1 MIKLKEKL
9 AKKKKGSGLLLV
21 MILVF
26 FMITFIVTVGEFYR
40 VHIMQQEIEM
50 HLQRTVNCAVE
61 YAMGDSYRQDKI
73 VNLNVG
79 LAKNKFYKFLGDD
92 MGLDSYNRKYRDG
105 KFIYRLNFTSVNG
118 TSNPAVF
125 TVKGYATARS
135 LFSFLIGEIEIPFNI
150 SSTNGLKLIKFSH
163 ITTFASL
170 KYLCTTAPAH
180 AAICKNFFQFKKYGR
195 TNLKKVLY

>member
-1 MIKLKEKL
+1 MVRIKERLN
-9 AKKKKGSGLLLV
+9 AKKKGSGLLMV

-26 FMITFIVTVGEFYR
+26 FLITFIVTVGEFYR
-40 VHIMQQEIEM
+40 IHIMQQEIEM

-92 MGLDSYNRKYRDG
+92 MGLDSYNRKYKND
-105 KFIYRLNFTSVNG
+105 KLIYSLKFTSVNG

-135 LFSFLIGEIEIPFNI
+135 LFSFLTGNIEIPFDI
-150 SSTNGLKLIKFSH
+150 SSTNF
-163 ITTFASL
+163 
-170 KYLCTTAPAH
+170 
-180 AAICKNFFQFKKYGR
+180 R
-195 TNLKKVLY
+195 TD

>member
-1 MIKLKEKL
+1 MVKIKEMLCKR
-9 AKKKKGSGLLLV
+9 KKGSGLILV

-40 VHIMQQEIEM
+40 VHIMQQEIET

-125 TVKGYATARS
+125 TVKGYASARS

-150 SSTNGLKLIKFSH
+150 SSTNF
-163 ITTFASL
+163 
-170 KYLCTTAPAH
+170 
-180 AAICKNFFQFKKYGR
+180 R
-195 TNLKKVLY
+195 MD

>member
-79 LAKNKFYKFLGDD
+79 LAKNIRYCLSAIS
-92 MGLDSYNRKYRDG
+92 LSY
-105 KFIYRLNFTSVNG
+105 
-118 TSNPAVF
+118 
-125 TVKGYATARS
+125 
-135 LFSFLIGEIEIPFNI
+135 SFLIGRIH
-150 SSTNGLKLIKFSH
+150 S
-163 ITTFASL
+163 
-170 KYLCTTAPAH
+170 TTASATS
-180 AAICKNFFQFKKYGR
+180 F
-195 TNLKKVLY
+195 LKSP

>member
-92 MGLDSYNRKYRDG
+92 MGLDTENIEMG
-105 KFIYRLNFTSVNG
+105 
-118 TSNPAVF
+118 
-125 TVKGYATARS
+125 S
-135 LFSFLIGEIEIPFNI
+135 LYTG
-150 SSTNGLKLIKFSH
+150 
-163 ITTFASL
+163 
-170 KYLCTTAPAH
+170 
-180 AAICKNFFQFKKYGR
+180 
-195 TNLKKVLY
+195 

>member
-1 MIKLKEKL
+1 MVKIKERLCKR
-9 AKKKKGSGLLLV
+9 KKGSGLLLV

-40 VHIMQQEIEM
+40 VHIMQHEIEM

-92 MGLDSYNRKYRDG
+92 MGLDSYNRKYKND
-105 KFIYRLNFTSVNG
+105 KLIYSLKFTSVNG

-135 LFSFLIGEIEIPFNI
+135 LFSFLTGNIEIPFNI
-150 SSTNGLKLIKFSH
+150 SSTNF
-163 ITTFASL
+163 
-170 KYLCTTAPAH
+170 
-180 AAICKNFFQFKKYGR
+180 R
-195 TNLKKVLY
+195 MD

>member
-135 LFSFLIGEIEIPFNI
+135 LFSFFAYHHFR
-150 SSTNGLKLIKFSH
+150 KLEVPVYDCARSRGNLQKFLS
-163 ITTFASL
+163 
-170 KYLCTTAPAH
+170 
-180 AAICKNFFQFKKYGR
+180 
-195 TNLKKVLY
+195 V

>member
-1 MIKLKEKL
+1 MTKLREKL
-9 AKKKKGSGLLLV
+9 ISKKKGSGLLLV
-21 MILVF
+21 MIMVF
-26 FMITFIVTVGEFYR
+26 FLITFIVTVGEFYR
-40 VHIMQQEIEM
+40 IHIMQQDIEM

-92 MGLDSYNRKYRDG
+92 MGLDSYNRKYKG
-105 KFIYRLNFTSVNG
+105 GELIYTLNLSSVNG

-135 LFSFLIGEIEIPFNI
+135 LFSFLIGNIEIPFDI
-150 SSTNGLKLIKFSH
+150 SSTNFRID
-163 ITTFASL
+163 
-170 KYLCTTAPAH
+170 
-180 AAICKNFFQFKKYGR
+180 
-195 TNLKKVLY
+195 

>member
-1 MIKLKEKL
+1 MVRIKERLN
-9 AKKKKGSGLLLV
+9 AKKNGSGLLMV

-26 FMITFIVTVGEFYR
+26 FLITFIVTVGEFYR
-40 VHIMQQEIEM
+40 IHIMQQEIEM

-92 MGLDSYNRKYRDG
+92 MGLDSYNRKYKND
-105 KFIYRLNFTSVNG
+105 KLIYSLKFTSVNG

-135 LFSFLIGEIEIPFNI
+135 LFSFLTGNIEIPFNI
-150 SSTNGLKLIKFSH
+150 SSTNF
-163 ITTFASL
+163 
-170 KYLCTTAPAH
+170 
-180 AAICKNFFQFKKYGR
+180 R
-195 TNLKKVLY
+195 MD

>member
-135 LFSFLIGEIEIPFNI
+135 LFSFSMFVLSGVMYAWLAVRKSDRDRRLPLIPV
-150 SSTNGLKLIKFSH
+150 L
-163 ITTFASL
+163 
-170 KYLCTTAPAH
+170 TAAYVMT
-180 AAICKNFFQFKKYGR
+180 IILGGGVY
-195 TNLKKVLY
+195 

>member
-1 MIKLKEKL
+1 MVKIKERLCKR
-9 AKKKKGSGLLLV
+9 KKGSGLLLV

-26 FMITFIVTVGEFYR
+26 FLITFIVTVREFYR

-79 LAKNKFYKFLGDD
+79 LAKNKIYSLKFT
-92 MGLDSYNRKYRDG
+92 R
-105 KFIYRLNFTSVNG
+105 VNG
-118 TSNPAVF
+118 KSNPAVF

-135 LFSFLIGEIEIPFNI
+135 LFSFLTGNIEIPFNI
-150 SSTNGLKLIKFSH
+150 SSTNF
-163 ITTFASL
+163 
-170 KYLCTTAPAH
+170 
-180 AAICKNFFQFKKYGR
+180 R
-195 TNLKKVLY
+195 MD

>member
-1 MIKLKEKL
+1 MVKIKERLCKR
-9 AKKKKGSGLLLV
+9 KKGSGLLLV

-92 MGLDSYNRKYRDG
+92 MGLDSYNRKYKKRQTVYSL
-105 KFIYRLNFTSVNG
+105 KFTSVNG
-118 TSNPAVF
+118 TSNPGSI

-135 LFSFLIGEIEIPFNI
+135 LVLISDRE
-150 SSTNGLKLIKFSH
+150 
-163 ITTFASL
+163 
-170 KYLCTTAPAH
+170 Y
-180 AAICKNFFQFKKYGR
+180 
-195 TNLKKVLY
+195 

>member
-1 MIKLKEKL
+1 MCIDKIKRKACKKEK
-9 AKKKKGSGLLLV
+9 GQRSIIGYDTC
-21 MILVF
+21 ILYDNLYSN
-26 FMITFIVTVGEFYR
+26 GWR
-40 VHIMQQEIEM
+40 VLQSSYMQQEIEM

-150 SSTNGLKLIKFSH
+150 SSTNF
-163 ITTFASL
+163 
-170 KYLCTTAPAH
+170 
-180 AAICKNFFQFKKYGR
+180 R
-195 TNLKKVLY
+195 MD